1 MYLITLLILENYTG
15 NKSKIIFC
23 TATLG
28 DLYYFGLEDMDEPSV
43 EEYEI
48 VEEEMRRKLYLYSNE
63 GCYGL
68 VQRYLNIEK
77 NIVNKQK

>member
-1 MYLITLLILENYTG
+1 
-15 NKSKIIFC
+15 
-23 TATLG
+23 
-28 DLYYFGLEDMDEPSV
+28 MDEPSV